1 MVKITLALT
10 EGQLKSIAKQLNA
23 RTSDSVAVEVE
34 VVEAPTPT
42 PSKTTPVWQS
52 KIAKK
57 VNPAEY
63 KAANQHANKVI
74 NNFVG
79 QARKALKAGDEK
91 ALVES
96 LKNAHGVCRSRVE
109 AGAKSFALMADN
121 LENRVAQ
128 V

>member
-1 MVKITLALT
+1 MKITITLT
-10 EGQLKSIAKQLNA
+10 KGQLTSIAKQASSLQ
-23 RTSDSVAVEVE
+23 DSEAVEVE

-42 PSKTTPVWQS
+42 PSKTAPLWQS

-79 QARKALKAGDEK
+79 QARKALKDSDEK

-109 AGAKSFALMADN
+109 AGAVSFALMADN
-121 LENRVAQ
+121 LEARVAQ
-128 V
+128 A